1 MGRNIIRIGLVVTVA
16 AVFPVTAAHAKYE
29 LNPGESPVYVTGIQS
44 PDDRAYMRGTEQQ
57 LVASQTVT
65 QVQSP
70 DDRSLMRATEQQLIP
85 VAPTGTQVQSPDDR
99 PFTRGTVQQ
108 SAPVASD
115 DGIQVDTYGVT
126 GFGLALLLLAGGTT
140 IVIRHRR
147 KTPLSPA

>member
-1 MGRNIIRIGLVVTVA
+1 MRRNIIRIGLVVTVA

-44 PDDRAYMRGTEQQ
+44 PDDRSYMRGTEQQ
-57 LVASQTVT
+57 LVTH
-65 QVQSP
+65 
-70 DDRSLMRATEQQLIP
+70 
-85 VAPTGTQVQSPDDR
+85 TGTQVQSPDDR
-99 PFTRGTVQQ
+99 PFTRGTVQE

-140 IVIRHRR
+140 LVIRHRR